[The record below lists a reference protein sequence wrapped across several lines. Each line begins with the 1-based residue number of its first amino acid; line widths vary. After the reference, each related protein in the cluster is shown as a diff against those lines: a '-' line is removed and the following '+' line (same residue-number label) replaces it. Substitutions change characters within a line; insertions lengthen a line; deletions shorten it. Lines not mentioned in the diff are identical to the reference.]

1 MRRNSFYAYAQSDLQ
16 QMEINKEHGYIPYS
30 NTCVAAQQYVEK
42 MLKDKLQD
50 FEDFP
55 PKTHNIHV
63 LMEALSESG
72 IPIDDDL
79 YDKATVLSSFYLSAR
94 YPDVRPADIGEES
107 AESACQFA
115 KQIVNYYESF
125 EPDYDDKRYIR
136 TELPTSER
144 IHDSDFCL
152 VAQSFENQWW

>member
-63 LMEALSESG
+63 LMRHCQSQEYRLMMISTTRQRFCQVFISVPG
-72 IPIDDDL
+72 TL
-79 YDKATVLSSFYLSAR
+79 MSA
-94 YPDVRPADIGEES
+94 PLI
-107 AESACQFA
+107 
-115 KQIVNYYESF
+115 
-125 EPDYDDKRYIR
+125 
-136 TELPTSER
+136 
-144 IHDSDFCL
+144 
-152 VAQSFENQWW
+152 